1 MNQKTEAVL
10 ATVSLRLHPTFLPF
24 ILNQSLGAPAVFG
37 TRFPGFFSCSTVNLD
52 HVLGP
57 RGHAALVHP
66 AAAGQAG
73 HLAGG
78 EDSIPQAHLRQLS
91 HQGLGRV
98 EAPTQRILGNKE
110 KKVSLKKHTHDPH
123 S

>member
-1 MNQKTEAVL
+1 M
-10 ATVSLRLHPTFLPF
+10 
-24 ILNQSLGAPAVFG
+24 FG

-98 EAPTQRILGNKE
+98 ETPTQRILGNKE